1 MASSASQR
9 PKVVVG
15 VSGGIAAYKAAEL
28 VRLFAE
34 RDYRVQVVMTRSARE
49 FIRPLTFAALTGE
62 KVITDLFP
70 DAGKEADLDNAI
82 EHIAVAQQADL
93 LLVAPATAD
102 ILAKFATGIAG
113 DFLTTMQLAYNGPLV
128 VAPAMNTNMWDH
140 PATRQNMETLRR
152 RGVIVVEPEA
162 GELACGMVGPGRLAD
177 IEKIARAADRALGRS
192 RDLAGE
198 TVLITAGPTQ
208 EPVDP
213 VRYLSNRSSGRMGFA
228 LAAEAAARGA
238 RVIIVSG
245 PVAIDPPAGCEVE
258 RVTTTDE
265 MYRAVLE
272 RLSEASIVI
281 MAAAVADYRPAIAHE
296 SKIKKD
302 SGALTLDLEPTVD
315 ILTEIGRLKG
325 DRVLV
330 GFAAETED
338 LVENAQTKL
347 RRKNCDFIVANPVGA
362 AAEGA
367 GIDSEENQGV
377 LLSAAGERVEFPRGS
392 KTEMASRVFE
402 ELSRLRPARA
412 AAGD

>member
-1 MASSASQR
+1 MAYSPSQR

-28 VRLFAE
+28 VRLLAE

-70 DAGKEADLDNAI
+70 AAGKEADLDNAI
-82 EHIAVAQQADL
+82 EHVGVAQEADL

-102 ILAKFATGIAG
+102 ILAKFAAGIAD
-113 DFLTTMQLAYNGPLV
+113 DFLTTMQLAYAGPLV

-140 PATRQNMETLRR
+140 PATRENIETLRG
-152 RGVIVVEPEA
+152 RGVIVVEPGA
-162 GELACGMVGPGRLAD
+162 GELACGMVGPGRLAE
-177 IEKIARAADRALGRS
+177 IEKIANAADEALGRS

-198 TVLITAGPTQ
+198 TVLLTAGPTQ
-208 EPVDP
+208 EPLDP

-238 RVIIVSG
+238 RVIVVAG
-245 PVAIDPPAGCEVE
+245 PVAIDPPAGCEVQ

-281 MAAAVADYRPAIAHE
+281 MAAAVADYRPVSSRE
-296 SKIKKD
+296 SKIKKQ
-302 SGALTLDLEPTVD
+302 SSAPTLDLERTVD
-315 ILTEIGRLKG
+315 ILAAVGRLKG
-325 DRVLV
+325 DRLLV

-338 LVENAQTKL
+338 LVENAEAKL
-347 RRKNCDFIVANPVGA
+347 RQKNCDFIVANPVGA
-362 AAEGA
+362 SAEGA

-377 LLSAAGERVEFPRGS
+377 LLSAAGERVEFRRGS
-392 KTEMASRVFE
+392 KTAMASRVFD
-402 ELSRLRPARA
+402 ELLRLRPARV

>member
-1 MASSASQR
+1 MTQSATQR

-28 VRLFAE
+28 VRLLAE

-70 DAGKEADLDNAI
+70 EPGKEADLDNAI
-82 EHIAVAQQADL
+82 EHIAVAQEADL

-102 ILAKFATGIAG
+102 ILAKFATGLAD
-113 DFLTTMQLAYNGPLV
+113 DFLTTMQLAYTGPLV

-140 PATRQNMETLRR
+140 PATRENIKTLRE
-152 RGVIVVEPEA
+152 RGVSVVEPEA

-177 IEKIARAADRALGRS
+177 IEKIANAADEALGRS
-192 RDLAGE
+192 RDLEGE

-208 EPVDP
+208 EPIDP

-238 RVIIVSG
+238 RVIVVAG

-272 RLSEASIVI
+272 RLSEAGTVI
-281 MAAAVADYRPAIAHE
+281 MAAAVADYRPVTSRK
-296 SKIKKD
+296 SKIKKG
-302 SGALTLDLEPTVD
+302 SGPPELDLEPTVD
-315 ILTEIGRLKG
+315 ILSEVGRLKG
-325 DRVLV
+325 DRLLV

-338 LVENAQTKL
+338 LVENAEGKL
-347 RRKNCDFIVANPVGA
+347 RQKNCDFIVANPVGA
-362 AAEGA
+362 SAEGA

-377 LLSAAGERVEFPRGS
+377 LLSASGDRVELSRGS
-392 KTEMASRVFE
+392 KAGMASRIFD
-402 ELSRLRPARA
+402 ELLRLRPARA
-412 AAGD
+412 AARG

>member
-377 LLSAAGERVEFPRGS
+377 LLSAVGERVEFPRGS

>member
-9 PKVVVG
+9 PKVVLG

-28 VRLFAE
+28 VRLLAE

-70 DAGKEADLDNAI
+70 EAGKEADLDNAI

-102 ILAKFATGIAG
+102 ILAKFATGIAD
-113 DFLTTMQLAYNGPLV
+113 DFLTTIQLAYSGPLV

-140 PATRQNMETLRR
+140 PATRQNMETLRG

-177 IEKIARAADRALGRS
+177 IEKIARAADEALGRS

-245 PVAIDPPAGCEVE
+245 PVTIDPPAGCEVE

-265 MYRAVLE
+265 MYQAVLE
-272 RLSEASIVI
+272 RLSEASIVV

-302 SGALTLDLEPTVD
+302 SGARTLDLELTVD
-315 ILTEIGRLKG
+315 ILAEIGRLKG

-338 LVENAQTKL
+338 LVENAQAKL

-392 KTEMASRVFE
+392 KTAMASRVFD
-402 ELSRLRPARA
+402 ELLRLRPTRA

>member
-1 MASSASQR
+1 MAPQR
-9 PKVVVG
+9 LKVVVG

-28 VRLFAE
+28 VRLLGE

-70 DAGKEADLDNAI
+70 EAGKEADLDSAI
-82 EHIAVAQQADL
+82 EHIAVAQEADL
-93 LLVAPATAD
+93 LLVAPASAD
-102 ILAKFATGIAG
+102 ILAKFAAGIAD
-113 DFLTTMQLAYNGPLV
+113 DFLTTMQLAYAGPMV

-140 PATRQNMETLRR
+140 PATRQNLKTLRA
-152 RGVIVVEPEA
+152 RGVGVVEPEA

-177 IEKIARAADRALGRS
+177 IEKIARAADDALGRS
-192 RDLAGE
+192 RELAGE
-198 TVLITAGPTQ
+198 TVLITAGPTR
-208 EPVDP
+208 EPLDP

-228 LAAEAAARGA
+228 LAAEAASRGA
-238 RVIIVSG
+238 RVIVIAG

-272 RLSEASIVI
+272 KLSEASIVV
-281 MAAAVADYRPAIAHE
+281 MAAAVADYRPAVSRE
-296 SKIKKD
+296 SKIKKA
-302 SGALTLDLEPTVD
+302 SGAPALDLEPTVD
-315 ILTEIGRLKG
+315 ILAEVGRLKG
-325 DRVLV
+325 DRLLV

-338 LVENAQTKL
+338 LVENAQAKL
-347 RRKNCDFIVANPVGA
+347 RKKNCDFIVANPVGA

-377 LLSAAGERVEFPRGS
+377 LLSASGEQVEFSRGS
-392 KTEMASRVFE
+392 KTEMAARFFD
-402 ELSRLRPARA
+402 ELSRLRPVRA
-412 AAGD
+412 AAGR